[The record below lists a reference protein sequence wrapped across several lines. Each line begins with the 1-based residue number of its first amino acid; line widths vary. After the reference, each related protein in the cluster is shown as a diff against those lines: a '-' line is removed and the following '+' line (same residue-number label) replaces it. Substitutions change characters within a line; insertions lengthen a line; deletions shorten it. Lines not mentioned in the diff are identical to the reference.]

1 MLHVDAPEAL
11 DIARLAASRGALY
24 FSGHA
29 LERMQERLVTHAD
42 VQAAIGTSDVAVP
55 SDDGPNRWI
64 LCGGI
69 DLDECGLRV
78 VVAIDDGVV
87 LVTIVTVYPP

>member
-11 DIARLAASRGALY
+11 DIARTAASRGALY

-42 VQAAIGTSDVAVP
+42 VQAAIGSSDVAVP
-55 SDDGPNRWI
+55 SDDGPNRWV

-69 DLDECGLRV
+69 DLDDCGLRV
-78 VVAIDDGVV
+78 VVAIDDGAV